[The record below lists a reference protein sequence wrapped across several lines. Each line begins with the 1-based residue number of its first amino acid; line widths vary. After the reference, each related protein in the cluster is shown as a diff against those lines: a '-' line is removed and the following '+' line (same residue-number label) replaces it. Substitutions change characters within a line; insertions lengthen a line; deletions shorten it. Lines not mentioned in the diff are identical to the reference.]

1 MTDIGNK
8 VLELCL
14 NNDLNAKQALHAE
27 IMEVAKKGGAYPASI
42 DPFYTAV
49 GNGQIKP
56 TFTVPAINLRTLT
69 YDTARNIFSVA
80 RKKDVGCFIFEIA
93 RSEITYTDQIP
104 LEFSGTIMGAAVTA
118 GWKGPVFIQGDHY
131 QVNLTKYNQNP
142 YKEIGAIKEL
152 IFNSV
157 KAGVYNI
164 DTDCSTLVDLKK
176 PATADQQY
184 LNALI
189 TAHLTDYVRMI
200 QPRGIQVSVGAE
212 IGEIG
217 GKNSTVEELDAF
229 MTVYKDLV
237 KSSRIISK
245 MSVQTGAVH
254 AGEPLPNGSLAKLD
268 IDFNVLRKLSEA
280 SRDKYYLAG
289 AVQHGA
295 STTPFPS
302 AFDEFVQAGTIE
314 VHLAT
319 LFQNIFY
326 DKMPM
331 SLKEEIYAWI
341 SNNLESERKDDQ
353 TDAQFFYKTRK
364 KALGPFKKKILN
376 LPYNTRNDI
385 SASIAQSIG
394 DMFDVLKVNNTRELA
409 CKFSSPS
416 AEQ

>member
-152 IFNSV
+152 TFNSV

-254 AGEPLPNGSLAKLD
+254 AGE
-268 IDFNVLRKLSEA
+268 
-280 SRDKYYLAG
+280 
-289 AVQHGA
+289 
-295 STTPFPS
+295 
-302 AFDEFVQAGTIE
+302 
-314 VHLAT
+314 
-319 LFQNIFY
+319 
-326 DKMPM
+326 
-331 SLKEEIYAWI
+331 
-341 SNNLESERKDDQ
+341 
-353 TDAQFFYKTRK
+353 
-364 KALGPFKKKILN
+364 
-376 LPYNTRNDI
+376 
-385 SASIAQSIG
+385 
-394 DMFDVLKVNNTRELA
+394 
-409 CKFSSPS
+409 
-416 AEQ
+416 